1 MNVVILLN
9 DQHAH
14 HVLGCAGFPLLQTP
28 AADALAADGLRFEQA
43 VCAVTPCLPS
53 RHAIS
58 HGLYAFQTGIYT
70 NGHCMP
76 LEAIPSVTMARAFK
90 DSGHRTAA
98 VGKMHWFPYHAPV
111 SRGSYFG
118 YDYRAAHFNETGEEI
133 DIHFVREHP
142 DIVRQAGAVRQ
153 AYGVG
158 KGGDDCAAAF
168 KGYALPLSLSQ
179 TSDGWLGEQ
188 AATWVRKQAG
198 GPFFL
203 MTSFPGPHAPH
214 AVPSDY
220 ADLYDPASIELPPA
234 PPAGLA
240 DEGAYARY
248 AGLAREELRVVIAN
262 YMACVTAVDACHA
275 RVIQALKDEG
285 VYDETLVVMMSDHGE
300 LLGAR
305 GPAAFSKYSLY
316 DPAIRVPLIVK
327 PPKGY
332 EGACGTT
339 SDALVNL
346 VDLLP
351 TLLDFAGLD
360 GGYSLPGISLKPL
373 FAGKPLARERRA
385 TLTEFLWEGSVHS
398 AIRSRDWKL
407 IEGPHG
413 RELYHIAEDPHEFK
427 NLAADGNAAPHA
439 AELEEAC
446 LEEIRLAS
454 RDYARCHTEFERQ
467 DWNPLTM

>member
-1 MNVVILLN
+1 MNVAILLN

-14 HVLGCAGFPLLQTP
+14 HVLGCAGFPHVQTP
-28 AADALAADGLRFEQA
+28 AADALAAEGLRFEQA

-76 LEAIPSVTMARAFK
+76 LDAIPPLTMARVFK
-90 DSGHRTAA
+90 DAGHCTAA
-98 VGKMHWFPYHAPV
+98 IGKMHWFPYHAPV

-118 YDYRAAHFNETGEEI
+118 YDYRAAHFNETGDNI
-133 DIHFVREHP
+133 DTHFVKEHP
-142 DIVRQAGAVRQ
+142 DFVRQAAAER
-153 AYGVG
+153 AAHGVG
-158 KGGDDCAAAF
+158 MGGDDCAAAF
-168 KGYALPLSLSQ
+168 KGYALPLSLGQ
-179 TSDGWLGEQ
+179 TSDGWIGEQ
-188 AATWVRKQAG
+188 AATWVRQQAG
-198 GPFFL
+198 APFFL

-220 ADLYDPASIELPPA
+220 ADLYDPAFIELPPE

-240 DEGAYARY
+240 DEGAYAQY
-248 AGLAREELRVVIAN
+248 EGLSRDELRVAIAN
-262 YMACVTAVDACHA
+262 YMACVTAVDACHG
-275 RVIQALKDEG
+275 RVIQTLKDEG
-285 VYDETLVVMMSDHGE
+285 AYDETLIVMMSDHGE

-305 GPAAFSKYSLY
+305 GSAAFSKYSLY
-316 DPAIRVPLIVK
+316 DPAIRVPLIIK
-327 PPKGY
+327 PPQGY
-332 EGACGTT
+332 EGARGAT

-373 FAGKPLARERRA
+373 FEGKPLVRQRHA
-385 TLTEFLWEGSVHS
+385 TLTEFLWKDTVHS

-407 IEGPHG
+407 IDGPHG
-413 RELYHIAEDPHEFK
+413 RELYHIAEDPNEFN
-427 NLAADGNAAPHA
+427 NLAADGCAAPHV
-439 AELEEAC
+439 AELEDAC
-446 LEEIRLAS
+446 LGEIRLAS
-454 RDYARCHTEFERQ
+454 QGYASRHTEFERQ

>member
-14 HVLGCAGFPLLQTP
+14 NVLGCAGFPHLQTP

-43 VCAVTPCLPS
+43 VCAITPCLPS

-58 HGLYAFQTGIYT
+58 HGLYAFQTGVYT

-76 LEAIPSVTMARAFK
+76 LDAIPPLTMARAFK
-90 DSGHRTAA
+90 DAEYRTAA
-98 VGKMHWFPYHAPV
+98 IGKMHWFPYHAPV
-111 SRGSYFG
+111 PRGNYFG
-118 YDYRAAHFNETGEEI
+118 YDYRAAHFNETGEKI
-133 DIHFVREHP
+133 DTHFAKKHCDFLQQAVAVREAHG
-142 DIVRQAGAVRQ
+142 I
-153 AYGVG
+153 G

-179 TSDGWLGEQ
+179 TSDGWVGEQ
-188 AATWVRKQAG
+188 AGAWVRKQAG

-220 ADLYDPASIELPPA
+220 ADLYDPASVELPPE
-234 PPAGLA
+234 PSAGLA
-240 DEGAYARY
+240 DEGAYVRY
-248 AGLAREELRVVIAN
+248 EGLSRDELRVAVAN
-262 YMACVTAVDACHA
+262 YMRCVTAVDACHA

-285 VYDETLVVMMSDHGE
+285 VYDETLIVMMSDHGE
-300 LLGAR
+300 LLGSR
-305 GPAAFSKYSLY
+305 GPASFSKYNLY

-332 EGACGTT
+332 EGARGTT
-339 SDALVNL
+339 SDVLVNL
-346 VDLLP
+346 VDVLP

-360 GGYSLPGISLKPL
+360 GGHNLPGISLKPL
-373 FAGKPLARERRA
+373 FVGEPLARERRA
-385 TLTEFLWEGSVHS
+385 TLTEFLWKDSVHS

-413 RELYHIAEDPHEFK
+413 RELYHIAEDPHEFQ
-427 NLAADGNAAPHA
+427 NLASDGNAASHA
-439 AELEEAC
+439 AELEGAC

-454 RDYARCHTEFERQ
+454 QDYAHRHTEFERQ
-467 DWNPLTM
+467 DWDPLAM